1 MNSCEGFDCEPGRTG
16 RYKTGRKGC
25 HETDEAFESPG
36 SYEVHVWTSR
46 ALECLGV
53 LRRSDDFEVGLLKI
67 NRDHLESSHLEDIS
81 SVR

>member
-1 MNSCEGFDCEPGRTG
+1 MNQ
-16 RYKTGRKGC
+16 
-25 HETDEAFESPG
+25 DEQEDTRQEERDVTKQMRLFESPG